1 MSQLK
6 IHSLTLKSLQDT
18 KVQHLLET
26 ITTKFNLQVIKGP
39 FQMPQDLVADTDKV

>member
-18 KVQHLLET
+18 KVLHLLVT
-26 ITTKFNLQVIKGP
+26 ITTKFNLLVIKGP
-39 FQMPQDLVADTDKV
+39 SQMLQDLVVATDKV